1 MNILIVE
8 DHPVMALGT
17 KMLLE
22 DNFEH
27 LVVDIVG
34 DGKNCIKHVKANLY
48 DIIIQDIELPHTDS
62 LRLLEVIKTLQPK
75 TKVLI
80 YTYKSD
86 EVYALTYINQG
97 ASGYLN
103 KSNSEERLILAVK
116 SILHGQFVLNQ
127 NVMYNQLQHSGK
139 KGLSKSFQDLTE
151 RELELVRHLIKG
163 ERLKDI
169 GNTMNIAQST
179 VSTLKSRI
187 FNKLNVNNIIELSE
201 IYHDIE
207 FNHK

>member
-17 KMLLE
+17 KVLIE
-22 DNFEH
+22 ENFEH
-27 LVVDIVG
+27 AVVDIVG
-34 DGKNCIKHVKANLY
+34 DGKDCIKHVKANLY

-62 LRLLEVIKTLQPK
+62 LRLLEDIKTLQPK
-75 TKVLI
+75 AKVLI

-103 KSNSEERLILAVK
+103 KSNTDERFILVVKTILA
-116 SILHGQFVLNQ
+116 GQLVLNQ
-127 NVMYNQLQHSGK
+127 NVMYNQLKHSGN
-139 KGLSKSFQDLTE
+139 KGISKSFQDLTE
-151 RELELVRHLIKG
+151 RELELVTHLVKG
-163 ERLKDI
+163 KRLKDI

-179 VSTLKSRI
+179 VSTLKRRI
-187 FNKLNVNNIIELSE
+187 FTKLNVKNIIELSE
-201 IYHDIE
+201 VYHDIE
-207 FNHK
+207 FNQK

>member
-1 MNILIVE
+1 MKVLIVE

-27 LVVDIVG
+27 AVVDIVG
-34 DGKNCIKHVKANLY
+34 DGKDCIKHLKANLY

-62 LRLLEVIKTLQPK
+62 LRLLEDIKTLQPK
-75 TKVLI
+75 AKVLI
-80 YTYKSD
+80 YTHKSD

-97 ASGYLN
+97 ASGYVN
-103 KSNSEERLILAVK
+103 KSNTDERLILAVK
-116 SILHGQFVLNQ
+116 TILAGQLVLNQ
-127 NVMYNQLQHSGK
+127 NVMYNQLKHSGN

-151 RELELVRHLIKG
+151 RELELVTHLVKG
-163 ERLKDI
+163 ERIKDI

-179 VSTLKSRI
+179 VSTLKRRI
-187 FNKLNVNNIIELSE
+187 FNKLNVKNIIELSE
-201 IYHDIE
+201 VYHDIE